1 MARSFLISNTPRC
14 LTPGHQAGDDVASA
28 LAKRAEK
35 IISHMN
41 EDHADSIKAYLRH
54 FCKLD
59 AEGGE
64 LTAIS
69 EQGMTMTA
77 TLADGTVKS
86 GVFLAYSGGPLKSAG
101 LIRPA
106 VVAMHR
112 EAYDALGFGYKL
124 ENGYYQSIAGHIVNG
139 IAKSQKAQLTI
150 GAILAGVVAVGMY
163 VRSRR
168 QS

>member
-1 MARSFLISNTPRC
+1 
-14 LTPGHQAGDDVASA
+14 
-28 LAKRAEK
+28 
-35 IISHMN
+35 MN

-59 AEGGE
+59 AEKGE

-69 EQGMTMTA
+69 EKGMTMTA
-77 TLADGTVKS
+77 TLVDGTVKS
-86 GVFLAYSGGPLKSAG
+86 GVFLAYSGGPLKSASS
-101 LIRPA
+101 IRSV

-124 ENGYYQSIAGHIVNG
+124 DNGYYQRIAGHIANG
-139 IAKSQKAQLTI
+139 IAKSQKAQIAI
-150 GAILAGVVAVGMY
+150 GAILVGVVAVGLY